1 MELDDVIDD
10 VIDIEPV
17 VRSRGANGMGG
28 ALEQDATALRPTA
41 PEPSN
46 RNTALEPLVIFEK
59 RLIEAR
65 PPILPF
71 QGGAGITDQ
80 YRLIRTKIV
89 QHPHQPRVV
98 MVTSPGPGDGKTVSA
113 INVAGILSLAQ
124 ESKVLLI
131 GGDVN
136 SDVGALLGL
145 PATSAGLSN
154 LLSGECTLQ
163 QCVVRA
169 VQYPNL
175 HILPCGPARPDMPE
189 LLDSPTW
196 EAVIKYARNHFRYVV
211 IDAPPCGLVSDYYL
225 LEAVSDAV
233 AVIVR
238 QDFTNRRMLK
248 NVLLEIPKSKF
259 VGVLVNCYEDWLLW
273 KRPDYY
279 GRPWE

>member
-1 MELDDVIDD
+1 MEIDD

-17 VRSRGANGMGG
+17 VRSRGT
-28 ALEQDATALRPTA
+28 ATIEPDPTA
-41 PEPSN
+41 IRPSPPEPAN
-46 RNTALEPLVIFEK
+46 RSTALEPLVIFEK

-196 EAVIKYARNHFRYVV
+196 EAIIKYCRSHFRYVV

-233 AVIVR
+233 AVVVR

-248 NVLLEIPKSKF
+248 NVLLEIPKTKF